1 MIIHVKQSFEIRNE
15 SGEKWG
21 ARNGDIVV
29 PPDWATQNEYFR
41 SLCDS
46 GKISVHVDSKALDL
60 EVAKEEMAK
69 QDEQK
74 QETKRANRG
83 SK

>member
-1 MIIHVKQSFEIRNE
+1 MIIHVKQSFEIQNKN
-15 SGEKWG
+15 GDKWG

-29 PPDWATQNEYFR
+29 PPDWVSQNNYFR
-41 SLCDS
+41 ALCDS

-74 QETKRANRG
+74 QET
-83 SK
+83 SKKSRK